1 MSAPAPVRVGVV
13 GVGIM
18 GADHV
23 ERLAGRTAHAELVA
37 VADPDE
43 QRAGELASRHDG
55 VRSHGDAL
63 ELIAADDVDA
73 VVLASPGFVHEEQVL
88 ACLAAGKPVLCE
100 KPMTM
105 DSESSLRLVRADREV
120 EAATGRRLV
129 QVGFMRRFDPE
140 YARLRSLLV
149 EGALGRTLLLHNVHR
164 NASVP
169 NADFRSEMIVRDSL
183 VHEVDVAR
191 FLFGEEVVSIQVLS
205 PSPTSLAAAGVIDP
219 QVAIFTMAGGGI
231 VTNEVFVNSQVGYEV
246 RCEAVAERGSVVIG
260 RPSSGAY
267 STSLAADGLGRWG
280 GGVPADYRER
290 FATAYDLEV
299 QAWVDSVRSGTPVGP
314 TAWDGYAATA
324 VSTAGMAS
332 LASGE
337 RVTVDLVDPET
348 LSPTASS
355 TKEPS

>member
-1 MSAPAPVRVGVV
+1 MTDTLRVGVV

-18 GADHV
+18 GADHA
-23 ERLAGRTAHAELVA
+23 ERLARRIAGARLVA
-37 VADPDE
+37 VADPDHA
-43 QRAGELASRHDG
+43 RATALASRFDG
-55 VRSHGDAL
+55 VRAGVDAL

-88 ACLAAGKPVLCE
+88 ACLAMGKPVLCE
-100 KPMTM
+100 KPLTM
-105 DSESSLRLVRADREV
+105 DAESSLRLVRAERV
-120 EAATGRRLV
+120 LGRRLI

-140 YARLRSLLV
+140 YAALKSTLAS
-149 EGALGRTLLLHNVHR
+149 GDLGRTLLLHNVHR

-191 FLFGEEVVSIQVLS
+191 FLFGEEVVAIQVLS
-205 PSPTSLAAAGVIDP
+205 PAPTAHAAAGVLDP
-219 QVAIFTMAGGGI
+219 QVAIFTMAGGGL

-246 RCEAVAERGSVVIG
+246 RCEAVAERGSVIIG
-260 RPSSGAY
+260 RPSSGTY
-267 STSLAADGLGRWG
+267 STSLGAGGVGAAGHWG
-280 GGVPADYRER
+280 GSVPADYRTR

-299 QAWVDSVRSGTPVGP
+299 QAWVDAIRDGTPVGP
-314 TAWDGYAATA
+314 SSWDGYAATA

-337 RVTVDLVDPET
+337 RVDVALVDPET
-348 LSPTASS
+348 LSLITPRPKEAS
-355 TKEPS
+355 